1 MDSSLFPFMAKAF
14 NEIFNK
20 IDEFSKSVQT
30 LNTNLIKSIEQINTS
45 IDTSSKHL
53 ATVLSK
59 MEKNRTLKEYENA
72 ESKLG
77 RFIDDFHESN
87 YYINFLSALKRILSV
102 VEEIEFT

>member
-30 LNTNLIKSIEQINTS
+30 LNTNLIKGMENLNSQIENSTKQLS
-45 IDTSSKHL
+45 
-53 ATVLSK
+53 TVLTK
-59 MEKNRTLKEYENA
+59 IEKNRLLKDYENA
-72 ESKLG
+72 EAKLG

>member
-30 LNTNLIKSIEQINTS
+30 LNTNLIKSIEEINGKLEA
-45 IDTSSKHL
+45 SSQQL
-53 ATVLSK
+53 STVVNK
-59 MEKNRTLKEYENA
+59 MEKNRLLKEYENA
-72 ESKLG
+72 ENKLG